1 MSIVL
6 PSPESGT
13 EQLPPSISLP
23 PVFKRLL
30 IAWSASLTADGMR
43 FAAIPL
49 LALATHPT
57 PASVSAVA
65 AAMALPWLLIS
76 LPAGALV
83 DRLDPAKVIAA
94 ANIARAVASGLLVLA
109 IVAGLV
115 NIPLLCGVGFT
126 LTAAET
132 FADSAAQ
139 SLLVRIVPS
148 GELERGNA
156 RFVSSENVALDL
168 AGPLL
173 AGALFSIATWLP
185 FAVSALLFVLTAG
198 AMLTL
203 TGHRDNPE
211 RSTTG
216 RAGLDS
222 GSDPSTGSSLA
233 DGFRVIFRDPGLR
246 ALVITVAVMVAAIAA
261 MEAVLVLYSANSLH
275 LSPALYPTLLACY
288 SIGLLVSAA
297 FVARLTRRF
306 PAGTLMLLAIGG
318 FGVTLVALGLFP
330 HPVIAWLCFALM
342 GASGGVWNVLSA
354 TRRQRRTPRSM
365 LARVSSTFRALTW
378 GALPIGATL
387 GGLGG
392 EQWGVPMV
400 FVVAGGVVLL
410 LGCLVGPSFLRPE
423 GPLPE
428 PELETAPT
436 EPERMEPQ
444 WAGQP
449 PGVEAPQA
457 QPTRVAA
464 QRSSGRHRAPS
475 TDHADV
481 SSSPGL
487 RPPDAA
493 PVLPSDERDGFGL
506 LPTQQRSVEFAAE
519 RSPTADDSQPV
530 R

>member
-1 MSIVL
+1 VR
-6 PSPESGT
+6 PSPEFNP
-13 EQLPPSISLP
+13 EAPPPTISLP

-109 IVAGLV
+109 IVAGKV
-115 NIPLLCGVGFT
+115 NIPLLCAVGFA

-139 SLLVRIVPS
+139 SMLVRILPS
-148 GELERGNA
+148 GQLERGNA

-173 AGALFSIATWLP
+173 AGALFSIVAWLP
-185 FAVSALLFVLTAG
+185 FAVAGLLFVVTAG

-203 TGHRDNPE
+203 TGHRDEPE
-211 RSTTG
+211 RSGTVG
-216 RAGLDS
+216 AGLDS
-222 GSDPSTGSSLA
+222 SSDPSTRSTSA
-233 DGFRVIFRDPGLR
+233 DGFRVIFGDPELR

-288 SIGLLVSAA
+288 SIGLLISAA
-297 FVARLTRRF
+297 LVARLTRRF
-306 PAGTLMLLAIGG
+306 RSGTLMLAAIGG
-318 FGVTLVALGLFP
+318 FGVTLIALGLFP

-378 GALPIGATL
+378 GALPVGATL

-410 LGCLVGPSFLRPE
+410 LGCLVASSFLRPE
-423 GPLPE
+423 RPLTELEPE
-428 PELETAPT
+428 PALEQQ
-436 EPERMEPQ
+436 RRVEPQ
-444 WAGQP
+444 RPGQL
-449 PGVEAPQA
+449 PGVG
-457 QPTRVAA
+457 A
-464 QRSSGRHRAPS
+464 QRAGHTLEGAESTSGRHQVSFLDRS
-475 TDHADV
+475 G
-481 SSSPGL
+481 SSSSRQL
-487 RPPDAA
+487 RPTDAPA
-493 PVLPSDERDGFGL
+493 LPTDERDGFGL
-506 LPTQQRSVEFAAE
+506 LPVQQRPSDFAAE
-519 RSPTADDSQPV
+519 ARPTADDSQPV